1 MKHTLLTAAIAVA
14 FTTNAQTILTLQPGP
29 EEGKDAKIWS
39 VENNVNF
46 GDYTEVRIMAWT
58 WDGDSGI
65 ERSFMEFDLS
75 EIPQNAE
82 ICYAYLSLFA
92 NSTTSSQT
100 NSSLS
105 GPNTCLIRRVISPWE
120 EDLVTWDSAPATTTV
135 NQVTIPESEEEHE
148 DVLDIDVTELVKDIV
163 DDPANSFGFEFRLE
177 VEDQYRRRVFAMSDF
192 EDPTHYPKL
201 EICYTVEVGIEENI
215 AAKNVNVYPNPAN
228 NEAII
233 EIHDLPAQQIQIMI
247 TNIVGE
253 QLFVDDTFN
262 ATSNTIY
269 TIPNQTLNQLSGGLY
284 YVTIKGENFITTK
297 NLVVG
302 K

>member
-1 MKHTLLTAAIAVA
+1 MKHTLLTAAIIAA

-39 VENNVNF
+39 VEHNVNF

-58 WDGDSGI
+58 WDGESGI
-65 ERSFMEFDLS
+65 ERSLMEFDLS
-75 EIPQNAE
+75 QIPQNAE

-92 NSTTSSQT
+92 NSTTSSQY

-105 GPNTCLIRRVISPWE
+105 GPNISLIRRVISPWE

-163 DDPANSFGFEFRLE
+163 DDPANSFGFEFLLE
-177 VEDQYRRRVFAMSDF
+177 VEEQYRRRVFAMSDF

-201 EICYTVEVGIEENI
+201 EVCYTAEVGIEDNLASKNI
-215 AAKNVNVYPNPAN
+215 NVYPNPAS
-228 NEAII
+228 NEAIV
-233 EIHDLPAQQIQIMI
+233 EIQDLPAQQIQIMI

-253 QLFVDDTFN
+253 QLFVDETY
-262 ATSNTIY
+262 NTTTNNIY
-269 TIPNQTLNQLSGGLY
+269 TIPQQTMNELAGGLY

-297 NLVVG
+297 NLVVS

>member
-1 MKHTLLTAAIAVA
+1 MKHTLLTAAIVAA

-39 VENNVNF
+39 VEHNVNF

-58 WDGDSGI
+58 WDGESGI
-65 ERSFMEFDLS
+65 ERSLMEFDLS
-75 EIPQNAE
+75 QIPQNAE

-92 NSTTSSQT
+92 NSTTSSQY

-105 GPNTCLIRRVISPWE
+105 GPNISLIRRVISPWE

-163 DDPANSFGFEFRLE
+163 DDPANSFGFEFLLE
-177 VEDQYRRRVFAMSDF
+177 VEEQYRRRVFAMSDF

-201 EICYTVEVGIEENI
+201 EVCYTAEVGIEDNLASKNI
-215 AAKNVNVYPNPAN
+215 NVYPNPAS
-228 NEAII
+228 NEAIV
-233 EIHDLPAQQIQIMI
+233 EIQDLPAQQIQIMI

-253 QLFVDDTFN
+253 QLFVDETY
-262 ATSNTIY
+262 NTTTNNIY
-269 TIPNQTLNQLSGGLY
+269 TIPQQTMNELAGGLY

-297 NLVVG
+297 NLVVS

>member
-1 MKHTLLTAAIAVA
+1 MKHTLLTAAIVAA

-39 VENNVNF
+39 VEHNVNF

-58 WDGDSGI
+58 WDGESGI
-65 ERSFMEFDLS
+65 ERSLMEFDLS
-75 EIPQNAE
+75 QIPQNAE

-92 NSTTSSQT
+92 NSTTSSQY

-105 GPNTCLIRRVISPWE
+105 GPNISLIRRVISPWE

-163 DDPANSFGFEFRLE
+163 DDPANSFGFEFLLE
-177 VEDQYRRRVFAMSDF
+177 VEEQYRRRVFAMSDF

-201 EICYTVEVGIEENI
+201 EVCYTAEVGIEDNLASKNI
-215 AAKNVNVYPNPAN
+215 NVYPNPAS
-228 NEAII
+228 NEAIV
-233 EIHDLPAQQIQIMI
+233 EIQDLPAQQIQIMI

-253 QLFVDDTFN
+253 QLFVDETYITTTN
-262 ATSNTIY
+262 NIY
-269 TIPNQTLNQLSGGLY
+269 TIPQQTMNELAGGLY

-297 NLVVG
+297 NLVVS

>member
-1 MKHTLLTAAIAVA
+1 
-14 FTTNAQTILTLQPGP
+14 
-29 EEGKDAKIWS
+29 
-39 VENNVNF
+39 
-46 GDYTEVRIMAWT
+46 MAWT
-58 WDGDSGI
+58 WDGESGI
-65 ERSFMEFDLS
+65 ERSLMEFDLS
-75 EIPQNAE
+75 QIPQNAE

-92 NSTTSSQT
+92 NSTTSSQY

-105 GPNTCLIRRVISPWE
+105 GPNISLIRRVISPWE

-163 DDPANSFGFEFRLE
+163 DDPANSFGFEFLLE
-177 VEDQYRRRVFAMSDF
+177 VEEQYRRRVFAMSDF

-297 NLVVG
+297 NLVVS

>member
-1 MKHTLLTAAIAVA
+1 MKHTLLTAAIVAA

-39 VENNVNF
+39 VEHNVNF

-58 WDGDSGI
+58 WDGESGI
-65 ERSFMEFDLS
+65 ERSLMEFDLS
-75 EIPQNAE
+75 QIPQNAE

-92 NSTTSSQT
+92 NSTTSSQY

-105 GPNTCLIRRVISPWE
+105 GPNISLIRRVISPWE

-163 DDPANSFGFEFRLE
+163 DDPANSFGFEFLLE
-177 VEDQYRRRVFAMSDF
+177 VEEQYRRRVFAMSDF

-201 EICYTVEVGIEENI
+201 EVCYTAEVGIEDNLASKNI
-215 AAKNVNVYPNPAN
+215 NVYPNPAS
-228 NEAII
+228 NEAIV
-233 EIHDLPAQQIQIMI
+233 EIQDLPAKQIQIMI

-253 QLFVDDTFN
+253 QLFVDETYITTTN
-262 ATSNTIY
+262 NIY
-269 TIPNQTLNQLSGGLY
+269 TIPQQTMNELAGGLY

-297 NLVVG
+297 NLVVS

>member
-1 MKHTLLTAAIAVA
+1 
-14 FTTNAQTILTLQPGP
+14 
-29 EEGKDAKIWS
+29 
-39 VENNVNF
+39 
-46 GDYTEVRIMAWT
+46 
-58 WDGDSGI
+58 
-65 ERSFMEFDLS
+65 
-75 EIPQNAE
+75 
-82 ICYAYLSLFA
+82 CYAYLSLFA
-92 NSTTSSQT
+92 NSTTSSQY

-105 GPNTCLIRRVISPWE
+105 GPNISLIRRVISPWE